1 MRFHD
6 APPGTTKAT
15 HRHDE
20 MRKLVQLFQKE
31 LDEHD
36 AEGVPAVVENI
47 VSESPFTEAAAN
59 RLKRLLPK
67 LGKSAY
73 EVAIKVI
80 TDVGSA
86 TAKRLLGL

>member
-1 MRFHD
+1 
-6 APPGTTKAT
+6 
-15 HRHDE
+15 
-20 MRKLVQLFQKE
+20 MRKLVQLLQKE
-31 LDEHD
+31 LDEDD

-47 VSESPFTEAAAN
+47 VSELPFTEAAAK

-86 TAKRLLGL
+86 TAKKLLGL